1 LLLLRR
7 AGIVRSM
14 GPPVKTASCLGAI
27 VLALAV
33 LAGCGGDDGRAKRVK
48 VGAVLSIT
56 GAAGSLGTAE
66 RHTVDALKDSLSHA
80 GGARIKWIVED
91 DGSDPAKAVAA
102 VNRLI
107 RENHVDVLICCSTS
121 SNTLAVQPTVDAAQR
136 PAISLGDAA
145 AIVEPAGKKKWF
157 FKTPY
162 NDRLTLDA
170 ATDDLRGRFLSP
182 VAFLAADDAYGASGL
197 KEFKALAGQKGIQV
211 SGSEQFADT
220 DKDIT
225 AQVTRLQRGKP
236 DAYVIW
242 GTPPAAAIAQR
253 SVRDLGIDVP
263 VYQSFGAANQVFL
276 DLSGKAGE
284 GTLIAGGQLL
294 IARDLDGDNP
304 LEKRIISFA
313 DRFKKE
319 TGSAPSPYAGYTYDA
334 MVIIRD
340 AARRAVESG
349 AEGKAL
355 ARRLRDEIEKTH
367 NLVGVTGIYS
377 YSPDDH
383 AGLDKRSVAM
393 IEVIDGK
400 FRAPTH

>member
-1 LLLLRR
+1 MGLPVRT
-7 AGIVRSM
+7 AG
-14 GPPVKTASCLGAI
+14 CLCAI
-27 VLALAV
+27 VLALAA
-33 LAGCGGDDGRAKRVK
+33 LAGCGGDGRGAKRVK
-48 VGAVLSIT
+48 VGVVLSIT
-56 GAAGSLGTAE
+56 GPAGSFGTAE
-66 RHTVDALKDSLSHA
+66 RDTVDAFKDSLSNA
-80 GGARIKWIVED
+80 GGARIEWIVQD
-91 DGSDPAKAVAA
+91 DGSDTTKAVAA
-102 VNRLI
+102 VNRLV
-107 RENHVDVLICCSTS
+107 REDHVDALICCSSS
-121 SNTLAVQPTVDAAQR
+121 SNTLAVEPAVDAAQR

-145 AIVEPAGKKKWF
+145 AIVEPAGDKKWF

-162 NDRLTLDA
+162 NDRLTLDV

-182 VAFLAADDAYGASGL
+182 VAFLAADDAYGTSGL
-197 KEFKALAGQKGIQV
+197 KEFNALAGQKGIQM

-220 DKDIT
+220 DKDMT
-225 AQVTRLQRGKP
+225 AQVTRLQRGEP

-253 SVRDLGIDVP
+253 SVRALGIDVP
-263 VYQSFGAANQVFL
+263 VYQSFGAANQAFL
-276 DLSGKAGE
+276 DVSGKAAE

-294 IARDLDGDNP
+294 IARELDGDNP
-304 LEKRIISFA
+304 LQKRIISFS

-319 TGSAPSPYAGYTYDA
+319 TGSAPTPYAGYTYDA

-340 AARRAVESG
+340 AATRAVESG
-349 AEGKAL
+349 AEAEAL

-383 AGLDKRSVAM
+383 AGLDKRSLAM